1 MSMPPWIAKQVNA
14 SKTNPHPIADKQV
27 VAPSPVS
34 PGRDTMPAAEPSK
47 ASAPDGFVAI
57 GSQTMTFREIEAL
70 RQKYQEDAAE
80 KPSKLQ
86 FFRNIFKRK

>member
-1 MSMPPWIAKQVNA
+1 MSMPPWIAKQVNT
-14 SKTNPHPIADKQV
+14 SKTNPHLVADKPV

-47 ASAPDGFVAI
+47 TSAPDGFVAI
-57 GSQTMTFREIEAL
+57 GSQTMTFREMEAL